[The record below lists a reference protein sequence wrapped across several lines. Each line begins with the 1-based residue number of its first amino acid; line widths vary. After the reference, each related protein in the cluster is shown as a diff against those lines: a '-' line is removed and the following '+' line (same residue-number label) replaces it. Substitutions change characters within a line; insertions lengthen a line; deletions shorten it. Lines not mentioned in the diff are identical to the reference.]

1 MIKHRPN
8 IPRISSLGVQ
18 WFMGIGTEV
27 EEYLLFKIKLF
38 LNDLAKRDLIVMN
51 IIQGVFF
58 HTGPPP
64 KSSKYRKVD
73 LGEVR
78 SI

>member
-1 MIKHRPN
+1 MIKHMHHPN

-27 EEYLLFKIKLF
+27 EEYLLVKIKLF

-58 HTGPPP
+58 SHWASP
-64 KSSKYRKVD
+64 KKFQVQKS
-73 LGEVR
+73 
-78 SI
+78 